1 MSFLGNI
8 FGTATPATSTSSTSS
23 TPSSPSQSDEFST
36 SANILNSTQFRSTVS
51 PSSSGFS
58 GSSDADLGSSSSQ
71 GAAPSA
77 ASTLGSQFDVAKLHP
92 MADLND
98 NLDFLALD
106 EDKLT
111 EMEGAGSVL
120 PSRGWTDDLCVGTGT
135 TYLSGLAL
143 GGAWG
148 LTEGISRPLGTNPS
162 LRLRLNSVL
171 NSCTRR
177 GTYTGNSLGVLAIY
191 YNLTNSA
198 IDAVREKHEPI
209 NSMAAGAITGAVYKC
224 TSGVRPMV
232 VGAVIGTG
240 VMGAWE
246 AFKTFV

>member
-1 MSFLGNI
+1 MSSFLGNL
-8 FGTATPATSTSSTSS
+8 FGIS
-23 TPSSPSQSDEFST
+23 TPPPQPAQNDEFSAA
-36 SANILNSTQFRSTVS
+36 SNILNSTEFRSAVPPTT
-51 PSSSGFS
+51 PPAAP
-58 GSSDADLGSSSSQ
+58 SDADLAAPPAPAV
-71 GAAPSA
+71 AAPSA
-77 ASTLGSQFDVAKLHP
+77 ADMLGSQFDVAKLHP

-135 TYLSGLAL
+135 TYLSGLAI

-148 LTEGISRPLGTNPS
+148 LKEGLSRPLGPNPS
-162 LRLRLNSVL
+162 MRLRLNSVL
-171 NSCTRR
+171 NACTRR
-177 GTYTGNSLGVLAIY
+177 GSFTGNSLGVLAIY

-198 IDAVREKHEPI
+198 LDAVREKHDPI
-209 NSMAAGAITGAVYKC
+209 NSMAAGAFTGAVYKC
-224 TSGVRPMV
+224 TSGVRPML
-232 VGAVIGTG
+232 VGAAIGTG
-240 VMGAWE
+240 AMGAWE